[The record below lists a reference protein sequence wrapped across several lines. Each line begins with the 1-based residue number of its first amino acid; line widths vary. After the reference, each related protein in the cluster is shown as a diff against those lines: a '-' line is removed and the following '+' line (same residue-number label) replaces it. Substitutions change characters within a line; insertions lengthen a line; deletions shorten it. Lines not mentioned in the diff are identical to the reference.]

1 MSKMKM
7 AAALAIIVIVLVA
20 SFFVGSL
27 FTRYGFE
34 ERYQPGIIATQP
46 GMPEP
51 LQSTP
56 ASKGADTGATQDR
69 MVIYNGF
76 VSLETHNVEGTVD
89 RVRTIAEN
97 YGGYVAGTTRSNV
110 GNQTVADIT
119 IRVPQDK
126 FRTAIKEIETYG
138 KILDE
143 RTTSEDV
150 TERYIDLEARLKNLQ
165 MVEQSL
171 VELLSKATTVDEVL
185 KVQQELGRVRGDIDS
200 LQGQINYLERN
211 VEMSVINVSLREPPT
226 QFTPPG
232 MNWGE
237 TFETAIRGL
246 FTVVSG
252 LIILVVSLLP
262 LLLIIGLQAYYL
274 YRRKQAKEH
283 SK

>member
-7 AAALAIIVIVLVA
+7 VAALAIIVIVLVA

-27 FTRYGFE
+27 FTRYGLE
-34 ERYQPGIIATQP
+34 ERYQSGIIAKPP
-46 GMPEP
+46 GTPEP

-56 ASKGADTGATQDR
+56 ATQGAETAATQER

-76 VSLETHNVEGTVD
+76 VSLETHDVEGTVD
-89 RVRTIAEN
+89 RVRTMAEN

-150 TERYIDLEARLKNLQ
+150 TERYIDLKARLKNLQ

-171 VELLSKATTVDEVL
+171 VELLSKATTVDEIL
-185 KVQQELGRVRGDIDS
+185 KVQQELGSVRGDIDS

-211 VEMSVINVSLREPPT
+211 VEMSVIDVSLREPPIP
-226 QFTPPG
+226 FTPPG

-237 TFETAIRGL
+237 TFEIAIRGL

-252 LIILVVSLLP
+252 LIILVVSVLP
-262 LLLIIGLQAYYL
+262 LLVIIGLPGYYL
-274 YRRKQAKEH
+274 YRRKRAKER

>member
-7 AAALAIIVIVLVA
+7 AAALAIIVIVLAA

-46 GMPEP
+46 GMPAP

-56 ASKGADTGATQDR
+56 AAKGAETAATQDR
-69 MVIYNGF
+69 MIIYNGF
-76 VSLETHNVEGTVD
+76 VSLETHDVEGTVD

-226 QFTPPG
+226 PFTPPG

-252 LIILVVSLLP
+252 LIILVVSMLP
-262 LLLIIGLQAYYL
+262 LLVIIGLPAYYL
-274 YRRKQAKEH
+274 HRRKQAKER

>member
-7 AAALAIIVIVLVA
+7 AAALAIIVIVLAA

-27 FTRYGFE
+27 FTRYGLE
-34 ERYQPGIIATQP
+34 ERYQSGIIP
-46 GMPEP
+46 KPSGMPEP

-56 ASKGADTGATQDR
+56 TAKSAETAATQER

-76 VSLETHNVEGTVD
+76 VSLETHDVEGTVD

-126 FRTAIKEIETYG
+126 FHTTIKKIETYG

-150 TERYIDLEARLKNLQ
+150 TERYIDLKARLKNLQ

-171 VELLSKATTVDEVL
+171 VELLSKATTVDEIL

-211 VEMSVINVSLREPPT
+211 VEMSVITVSLREPPT
-226 QFTPPG
+226 PFTPLG

-237 TFETAIRGL
+237 TFETAIRGF

-252 LIILVVSLLP
+252 LIILVASVLP
-262 LLLIIGLQAYYL
+262 LLVIIGLPAYYL
-274 YRRKQAKEH
+274 HRRKQAKEH